1 MTEFEDSHAAKA
13 AGVIRNESGGDS
25 YQAVLDRIR
34 KQLSKEFAADKLAN
48 AGPAVAEAATRVAGQ
63 QYRDYNNDA
72 LSKSWPRLMIPEEI
86 FIGMALADLLGMGP
100 IDTLLKDESIEDI
113 AINGPSEVMVYRGGH
128 WDLENVA
135 FPSSDRLLEILNRGL
150 AHSNRKANM
159 VTPIADAV
167 LKTKERISVVTYPV
181 ATPFPTSVIRIP
193 RAKRISLEDM
203 TRPFEAGLAGGS
215 EEGAEREGAS
225 AELETRGEELAEDT
239 ASMLSRGAAAYLY
252 GSVLAGLNIVA
263 VGPTGSGKTT
273 LLMALG
279 RKIPK
284 GQRILIIEDT
294 PEIDLY
300 PGDTTPNNVLY
311 LRTRPSTVEGLEAIE
326 QEDLV
331 KLALRQRP
339 DALTLGEARGPEVFD
354 LLNALNTG
362 HKNGLTSLHAYG
374 AEELFGRMYLML
386 AQSERGRHL
395 DAYRAASL
403 VASTLHVV
411 VSLEMV
417 GRSRYVR
424 TIAELT
430 GKVTQKGTAYEPE
443 MKAIFQRGSA
453 GGRLDGPLYPSIHGA
468 LLKQAGVR
476 KDVFTPA

>member
-1 MTEFEDSHAAKA
+1 MEFEDSDAARTASSVK
-13 AGVIRNESGGDS
+13 NEMGPDS

-34 KQLSKEFAADKLAN
+34 KQLSKDFTADKLAN
-48 AGPAVAEAATRVAGQ
+48 AGPAVTEAATRVAAQ
-63 QYRDYNNDA
+63 QYRDYNQEA
-72 LSKSWPRLMIPEEI
+72 LTKSWPRMMMPEDL
-86 FIGMALADLLGMGP
+86 FVDMALADLLGMGA

-113 AINGPSEVMVYRGGH
+113 AINGPTEVMVYRNGR
-128 WDLENVA
+128 WEAENIS
-135 FPSSDRLLEILNRGL
+135 FPTPDRLLEILNRGL

-167 LKTKERISVVTYPV
+167 LKSKERISVVTYPV
-181 ATPFPTSVIRIP
+181 ATPHPTSVIRIP
-193 RAKRISLEDM
+193 RAKQITLGDM
-203 TRPFEAGLAGGS
+203 TRPAGKGKADRGKG
-215 EEGAEREGAS
+215 
-225 AELETRGEELAEDT
+225 GEEIELTGMGGQKAGEALAED
-239 ASMLSRGAAAYLY
+239 AEAMLSLKAAAFLHAA
-252 GSVLAGLNIVA
+252 VLAGLNIVA

-279 RKIPK
+279 REIPK
-284 GQRILIIEDT
+284 GQRVLIIEDT

-300 PGDTTPNNVLY
+300 PRDPAPNNVLY
-311 LRTRPSTVEGLEAIE
+311 LRTRPSTVEGLRSIE

-374 AEELFGRMYLML
+374 AEELFGRMYMML
-386 AQSERGRHL
+386 AQSERGRYL
-395 DAYRAASL
+395 DPYRAANL

-417 GRSRYVR
+417 GKTRYVR

-430 GKVTQKGTAYEPE
+430 GKVLHKGTAYEPE
-443 MKAIFQRGSA
+443 MKAIFQRNSA
-453 GGRLDGPLYPSIHGA
+453 GGGLNGPLYRSVHGG
-468 LLKQAGVR
+468 LLARAGIR
-476 KDVFTPA
+476 EDVFTPA